1 MRVTLPALLPS
12 CVSGTAGPRLKLLK
26 LRPALPPWSI
36 VGLWRKDDE
45 TEPVK
50 AFIAA
55 ASSAPARKLART
67 PSSLESKSK

>member
-1 MRVTLPALLPS
+1 
-12 CVSGTAGPRLKLLK
+12 LKLLK